1 MAGRRCA
8 SKGLIVTPTDRY
20 FDSARQLLDELQS
33 AEADNILQA
42 AKWMADSILK
52 DGIPHVFGS
61 GHSRIPAKEVFIR
74 AGTLSCLRA
83 MEVNQDLDR
92 FERIEGLAEALLA
105 QYALQPNDMLI
116 VISNSGINPLP
127 IELALGARD
136 LELPVVALTSLAH
149 STSVTSRHSSGKR
162 LFEVVDLVIDTHV
175 PLGDAAIALE
185 GLSAKVGPLSTIAGV
200 AIMDAMVIEAVAEIM
215 ARGGQPP
222 VRISRNMPGGDE
234 NNRRFKEKY
243 GARIPEL

>member
-1 MAGRRCA
+1 MG
-8 SKGLIVTPTDRY
+8 PTDRY
-20 FDSARQLLDELQS
+20 FDSARQLFDT
-33 AEADNILQA
+33 LQA
-42 AKWMADSILK
+42 AETDNIRRAADWMADSIMGG
-52 DGIPHVFGS
+52 GIPHVFGS

-92 FERIEGLAEALLA
+92 FERLEGVSAVLLD
-105 QYALQPNDMLI
+105 QYALQARDMLF

-127 IELALGARD
+127 VELAMGAKD
-136 LELPVVALTSLAH
+136 IGVPVVGLTSMAH
-149 STSVTSRHSSGKR
+149 STSVASRHSSGKR

-175 PLGDAAIALE
+175 PPGDAALDLE
-185 GLSAKVGPLSTIAGV
+185 GLSAKVGPLSTLSGV
-200 AIMDAMVIEAVAEIM
+200 AIMNAIVVAAIAEIL

-222 VRISRNMPGGDE
+222 VRISRNMPGGDQ

-243 GARIPEL
+243 GSRIPEL